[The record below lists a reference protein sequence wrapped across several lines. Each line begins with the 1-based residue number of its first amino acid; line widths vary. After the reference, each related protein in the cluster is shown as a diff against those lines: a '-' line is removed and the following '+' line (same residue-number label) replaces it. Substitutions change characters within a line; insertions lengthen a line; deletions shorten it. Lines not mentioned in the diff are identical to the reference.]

1 LGGNYDQDIWK
12 EDQVKLFV
20 TLWAIWNARRKA
32 IHEQVYQSPLSV
44 HCFVDNFIADLKH
57 GEEQGRQWRSTPSVQ
72 IEAAWIPPPVGV
84 TKINV
89 DAAVGKNFGRGTVAA
104 VARSD
109 SGVFLG
115 ASAVVFHGQT
125 TAETLE
131 VLACREAIAL
141 ARDLDVRQ
149 IKVASD

>member
-1 LGGNYDQDIWK
+1 VDI
-12 EDQVKLFV
+12 
-20 TLWAIWNARRKA
+20 TG
-32 IHEQVYQSPLSV
+32 
-44 HCFVDNFIADLKH
+44 LKR
-57 GEEQGRQWRSTPSVQ
+57 GEEMGRQRQPASSAEA
-72 IEAAWIPPPVGV
+72 EAAWIPPPAGV

-89 DAAVGKNFGRGTVAA
+89 DAAVGKNSRRGTVAA

-125 TAETLE
+125 TAEMLE